1 MAVEVETQDYP
12 VSVEAELV
20 VLVVLVDLAD
30 LGNLLPVP
38 SYHVDRNTHAIPL
51 ANAGSLLLPGL
62 QVQALSSRHGCGTWK
77 DGCASLEF
85 PGVNEALPWG

>member
-30 LGNLLPVP
+30 LVNLPPVLP
-38 SYHVDRNTHAIPL
+38 YHVDRNTHTIPL

-62 QVQALSSRHGCGTWK
+62 QVQAPSSRHGCGTWK
-77 DGCASLEF
+77 DGCDLPASL
-85 PGVNEALPWG
+85 GVSETLLWG